1 MRLLLA
7 KPAVENIFVF
17 TAVPQQYGGGLVG
30 SRLSKAQTFGRN
42 HVEGI
47 ALNYGWQMKY
57 EVRSGLAVGIEGFG
71 VAENSIHQAGQS
83 KNTVSALSSLPRSH

>member
-1 MRLLLA
+1 
-7 KPAVENIFVF
+7 
-17 TAVPQQYGGGLVG
+17 
-30 SRLSKAQTFGRN
+30 
-42 HVEGI
+42 
-47 ALNYGWQMKY
+47 MKY